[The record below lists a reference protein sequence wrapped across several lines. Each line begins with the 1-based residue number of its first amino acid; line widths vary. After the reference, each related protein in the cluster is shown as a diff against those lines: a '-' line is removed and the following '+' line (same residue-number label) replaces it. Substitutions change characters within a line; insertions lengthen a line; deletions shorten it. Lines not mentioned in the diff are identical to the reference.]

1 MSRINNLPNLQHKQ
15 QVGSTA
21 KYKNV
26 PKPYLDV
33 AKGMEKQF
41 INYMISQMRNSVKSE
56 TPESSAE
63 KYYKGLMDNERSE
76 IMANT
81 ANGIGLKDMILDQI
95 LPNHLKQQINAKP
108 NALASVKKYQQE
120 ADSKREN

>member
-1 MSRINNLPNLQHKQ
+1 MNQINKLPNLPIKQ
-15 QVGSTA
+15 ETGQTA

-41 INYMISQMRNSVKSE
+41 ISYMISQMNNSVKSE
-56 TPESSAE
+56 NEDSSAQ
-63 KYYKGLMDNERSE
+63 KYYKGLMDNERAE

-81 ANGIGLKDMILDQI
+81 KNGIGMKDLVLDQI
-95 LPNHLKQQINAKP
+95 LPSHLKQPANVQA
-108 NALASVKKYQQE
+108 AVKRYQHE
-120 ADSKREN
+120 ADSKGEI

>member
-1 MSRINNLPNLQHKQ
+1 MSQINQLPNLPQKQ

-41 INYMISQMRNSVKSE
+41 INFMISQMSNSVKSDK
-56 TPESSAE
+56 PDSSAE
-63 KYYKGLMDNERSE
+63 KYYKGLMDNERANIMSE
-76 IMANT
+76 T
-81 ANGIGLKDMILDQI
+81 KNGIGLKDIILDQI
-95 LPNHLKQQINAKP
+95 LPNQLKQRANVQAAIKQ
-108 NALASVKKYQQE
+108 YQHG